1 MSSLLSLSSSHLLC
15 SSVSF
20 SPSSRTATATAASPS
35 LKGVVQGEFPSMGGS
50 ASTTGPFPSR
60 KPPAIERS
68 PQASPSLTTI
78 CGGGAVISGIAPSQ
92 LTATALPSSYMHEAV
107 YLCIPPSHGLN
118 PFRRTETP
126 RHRRLWLDSARSSGT
141 LLPPPSTC
149 KAESSGFDGFS
160 ISISIHITGVAPLM
174 SPFSGDHLYFSCS
187 LDVGCRLKQKNFE
200 A

>member
-35 LKGVVQGEFPSMGGS
+35 LKGVVQG
-50 ASTTGPFPSR
+50 